1 MASDKRI
8 QDAIDN
14 LKEMQGGLGQLADM
28 MDATQQVSDSLL
40 TSFRDF
46 ATQGSSNTLWNAV
59 SRFSSGIFPGFWS
72 LQNKIR
78 AVAVYMQYVEKK
90 QKEQIKKEGEIA
102 KTINKQAK
110 VRMEAARTLAIL
122 NKDNISALEYQNLL
136 EDDYFKSLVAKLGKE
151 EALLDYRK
159 KFNNQMMESLAG
171 EVKLARHVKERI
183 EDDIRYQ
190 DAYKNI
196 GRANRQNLTEI
207 LYFKEQEKS
216 FNDELL
222 ELEQQRSLIQAKDT
236 RPLNK
241 KGLPDK
247 RFKNRGLSEEDKQM
261 VETITKAIEKVTLE
275 KDSAK
280 TSSEFISKRSGVMV
294 QKQLGTGL
302 TVATQGEGE
311 EEEEIEGESL
321 GQMLKKKF
329 LKRIEKIR
337 KVISAIGVTV
347 ALIWKKGPI
356 KMLGNFLKKGIV
368 LFGMIL
374 MWIALA
380 GIVVFF
386 LIQSGIIGGIKDAVN
401 WLLET
406 TWFSDLMDSF
416 SEIWDGVSMFF
427 EGIFGFIHGLF
438 TGDMDKVLEGLYNI
452 LGGLFKTAMG
462 LVGGI
467 FTFLGGWLVNWL
479 FSTFPFIETLWGAA
493 EQILI
498 MMGTSMDDVKY
509 YAKLIAVAA
518 GAAYIWMLAG
528 GGKTGAIALA
538 GAVAVGGMVAKASG
552 GRVNRGGNILVG
564 EAGPEIVSLPTNSF
578 VTPAQQSRGKMGNNI
593 TVQVNG
599 RVGAS
604 DAELNEIARKIG
616 QKINRQMNQ
625 YGSSGYRA

>member
-1 MASDKRI
+1 
-8 QDAIDN
+8 
-14 LKEMQGGLGQLADM
+14 
-28 MDATQQVSDSLL
+28 
-40 TSFRDF
+40 
-46 ATQGSSNTLWNAV
+46 
-59 SRFSSGIFPGFWS
+59 
-72 LQNKIR
+72 
-78 AVAVYMQYVEKK
+78 
-90 QKEQIKKEGEIA
+90 
-102 KTINKQAK
+102 
-110 VRMEAARTLAIL
+110 
-122 NKDNISALEYQNLL
+122 
-136 EDDYFKSLVAKLGKE
+136 
-151 EALLDYRK
+151 
-159 KFNNQMMESLAG
+159 
-171 EVKLARHVKERI
+171 
-183 EDDIRYQ
+183 
-190 DAYKNI
+190 
-196 GRANRQNLTEI
+196 
-207 LYFKEQEKS
+207 
-216 FNDELL
+216 
-222 ELEQQRSLIQAKDT
+222 
-236 RPLNK
+236 
-241 KGLPDK
+241 
-247 RFKNRGLSEEDKQM
+247 
-261 VETITKAIEKVTLE
+261 
-275 KDSAK
+275 
-280 TSSEFISKRSGVMV
+280 
-294 QKQLGTGL
+294 
-302 TVATQGEGE
+302 
-311 EEEEIEGESL
+311 
-321 GQMLKKKF
+321 
-329 LKRIEKIR
+329 
-337 KVISAIGVTV
+337 
-347 ALIWKKGPI
+347 
-356 KMLGNFLKKGIV
+356 MLGNFLKKGIV